1 MNKFLNL
8 KHCAALL
15 LMAVALL
22 ACNKKNDE
30 QPLGAYQNGTIV
42 LNEGVFMQ
50 NNASLSFIANNFDS
64 VGLDIFKTVN
74 KKQLGDVLQS
84 AAQSE
89 NDLYLVVNLSNKIE
103 VVERGTMKNFAT
115 INGLN
120 NPRFMKVANSSKAYV
135 TNWGNP
141 FSTPA
146 LAPYLAVIDLKTKN
160 ITKKLYTGAGA
171 EHLQIIQNRL
181 YVGAAFTD
189 KIYVYDINT
198 DALLD
203 SISTAPHSPYSMIV
217 DENEKLWVM
226 TYSFDANYNS
236 SLGAI
241 MRFDVKNNK
250 RELSLPL
257 DASPNNI
264 KSNLLYDKQLKNFYY
279 MTGAGIFQF
288 QNSAT
293 SLPKTPFI
301 AGNYSAI
308 GMNNAGQLFLG
319 IANFSD
325 VSKNFVKVFDKSG
338 KEIKSFQTGFAPNSF
353 VF

>member
-1 MNKFLNL
+1 
-8 KHCAALL
+8 
-15 LMAVALL
+15 MAVILL
-22 ACNKKNDE
+22 ACNKKNNE
-30 QPLGAYQNGTIV
+30 QPFGAYQNGTIV

-50 NNASLSFIANNFDS
+50 NNATLSFIANNFDS

-74 KKQLGDVLQS
+74 QKQLGDVLQS
-84 AAQSE
+84 AAQNE
-89 NDLYLVVNLSNKIE
+89 NDLYLVLNLSNKIE
-103 VVERGTMKNFAT
+103 VVERNTMKNIAT

-120 NPRFMKVANSSKAYV
+120 NPRFMKIANNSKAYV

-146 LAPYLAVIDLKTKN
+146 LPPYLAVVDLKTKN

-181 YVGAAFTD
+181 YVGAAFTN
-189 KIYVYDINT
+189 KIYVYDINS

-226 TYSFDANYNS
+226 TYSFDDNFNS

-250 RELSLPL
+250 QEFSLPI

-279 MTGAGIFQF
+279 MTEAGVFQF
-288 QNSAT
+288 KNNAT
-293 SLPKTPFI
+293 TLPKSPYI

-308 GMNNAGQLFLG
+308 GMNNAEQLFLG
-319 IANFSD
+319 IANYSD
-325 VSKNFVKVFDKSG
+325 ISKNFVKVFDKAG
-338 KEIKSFQTGFAPNSF
+338 KEIKSFQTGFAPNNF
-353 VF
+353 MF